1 MDGPGVCQVPEDSG
15 KQGKMEETGFEI
27 ICGVPMTLAV
37 QGLMM
42 MMIND
47 DQQPMDSR
55 VDRFN
60 QC

>member
-1 MDGPGVCQVPEDSG
+1 
-15 KQGKMEETGFEI
+15 
-27 ICGVPMTLAV
+27 MTLAV